1 MEEKLDLLLK
11 KIDIL
16 LIVELTKS
24 GLNKK
29 QVAKVLKI
37 SDKTIDKILPYSEL
51 KKNLKLNSNDNARQN
66 TEK

>member
-37 SDKTIDKILPYSEL
+37 SDNTIDKILPYSEL
-51 KKNLKLNSNDNARQN
+51 KKNLKLNNKNNEGKNA
-66 TEK
+66 EE